1 LRLGDELNGMAKKT
15 GDGDRIRRNIERKRK
30 ARLRSTGPYRKAS
43 LIHKRQG
50 SKARSPSEDKR

>member
-1 LRLGDELNGMAKKT
+1 MARRTKDE
-15 GDGDRIRRNIERKRK
+15 DRIRRDIERKRK

-50 SKARSPSEDKR
+50 HKARPLLKDRQ